1 MSTNLVQNDMKQST
15 SPTSTAI
22 STDSLTSTDTNS
34 SICSCVSTISI
45 MQDKYNEVDSNNNAL
60 SIENERLWAIVN
72 KLEQENQK
80 LTLESDEHI
89 IESDF
94 SNTVKKA
101 ITKIDYNI
109 SKEDAAVF
117 TEKKYDSVQ
126 FKINGKE
133 LLFSVIK

>member
-80 LTLESDEHI
+80 LTRAVNHFL
-89 IESDF
+89 
-94 SNTVKKA
+94 KKSA
-101 ITKIDYNI
+101 NVLVNEYL
-109 SKEDAAVF
+109 
-117 TEKKYDSVQ
+117 KY
-126 FKINGKE
+126 
-133 LLFSVIK
+133 